1 MFTGRRTAKQI
12 LLKIKIGGIMEL
24 RPDNIMATAMK
35 TENLKEEIAL
45 SGGRTYSPLDAGFS
59 PVVGIDHV
67 GAVHQ
72 RVLET
77 DPGSARSSL
86 KAFSEQLDWLQDSL
100 GREARSFQAQEDAN
114 SRGMEIAD
122 AGGDIG
128 IESMPIMNQ
137 PEPGYSPFGF
147 SMPVVNVGTDI
158 VKLATDLMSTQI
170 WNVSEANAR
179 WSSLASEV
187 DDIVSGLQEAAG
199 SLEGENDSEATS
211 RAAAKIREVAASGS
225 HFVANAKVMGEKLTG
240 FHAKLMGM
248 QPTAM
253 AMAMEVMA
261 IPEPVEREI
270 AEKAALAALQ
280 PDLQRFAVEAMPYQH
295 ALMEQSP
302 ASGGGGVDAGL
313 AGVDGDGQRYT
324 TDAVLWPKKIAE
336 AIARG
341 DLGPGN
347 FDVVNGNVD
356 GLEAVGMSPQEINDF
371 HQQMHTSGRNALEKL
386 GLGGHVAIG
395 GNEVSTQGASMP
407 GVTAPNGAMGQVPS
421 GTAHPVAPGAT
432 AGALN
437 NSGAM
442 APGATAQSAN
452 TGMAPMMAAGRPA
465 DAGRGVL
472 GGQSPRGGIGSAA
485 GNVSGGADIAR
496 AGRGAQSGL
505 HLGRGAGAPY
515 AGVGSG
521 VRAGHSNALGGGSGV
536 RAGFGSGAGTGAGA
550 GMRPG
555 VGGGLVSGT
564 GGGEGAAAARGGNAG
579 RSTAG
584 ARAYGPMMG
593 MRGGKDS
600 EKKRVK
606 SVTTQVERDPNKR
619 DLLGEPPAVVPGV
632 IGDWVREVDPGK

>member
-1 MFTGRRTAKQI
+1 
-12 LLKIKIGGIMEL
+12 
-24 RPDNIMATAMK
+24 
-35 TENLKEEIAL
+35 
-45 SGGRTYSPLDAGFS
+45 
-59 PVVGIDHV
+59 
-67 GAVHQ
+67 
-72 RVLET
+72 
-77 DPGSARSSL
+77 
-86 KAFSEQLDWLQDSL
+86 
-100 GREARSFQAQEDAN
+100 
-114 SRGMEIAD
+114 MEIAD

-313 AGVDGDGQRYT
+313 SGVDGDGQRYT
-324 TDAVLWPKKIAE
+324 TDAVVWPKKIAE

-386 GLGGHVAIG
+386 GLGDQVAIA

-421 GTAHPVAPGAT
+421 GTVHPVAAGAT

-442 APGATAQSAN
+442 APTATAQSPN
-452 TGMAPMMAAGRPA
+452 TGMAPIMAAGRPG

-485 GNVSGGADIAR
+485 GKVSGNADIAR
-496 AGRGAQSGL
+496 AGRGAQSGQ
-505 HLGRGAGAPY
+505 HFGRGAGAPY

-521 VRAGHSNALGGGSGV
+521 VRAGHSNAIGGGSGM
-536 RAGFGSGAGTGAGA
+536 RAGLGSGAGA

-555 VGGGLVSGT
+555 VGGGLGLGT
-564 GGGEGAAAARGGNAG
+564 GGSESAAAARGGNAG
-579 RSTAG
+579 RSTGG

-632 IGDWVREVDPGK
+632 IGDWVREVDPEK

>member
-1 MFTGRRTAKQI
+1 
-12 LLKIKIGGIMEL
+12 
-24 RPDNIMATAMK
+24 MK
-35 TENLKEEIAL
+35 VNTENLSQNARGILDIVSTAQ
-45 SGGRTYSPLDAGFS
+45 SMAADTQSPLNSGFTS
-59 PVVGIDHV
+59 VSGLDHV
-67 GAVHQ
+67 GDVHE
-72 RVLET
+72 RVLTT
-77 DPGSARSSL
+77 DPGSALKSL
-86 KAFSEQLDWLQDSL
+86 ESFVKQLEWLSDSL
-100 GREARSFQAQEDAN
+100 GREARGFQSQEDAN

-261 IPEPVEREI
+261 IPEPVEREV

-302 ASGGGGVDAGL
+302 ASGGGGVEAGL
-313 AGVDGDGQRYT
+313 ARVDGDGQRYT
-324 TDAVLWPKKIAE
+324 ADAVVWPKRIAE

-347 FDVVNGNVD
+347 FDVVNGNVN
-356 GLEAVGMSPQEINDF
+356 GLEAVGMSPQEIDDF
-371 HQQMHTSGRNALEKL
+371 HQQMHTSGRNALERL
-386 GLGGHVAIG
+386 GLGDQVAIG
-395 GNEVSTQGASMP
+395 GNEVSTQGASVP
-407 GVTAPNGAMGQVPS
+407 SVASPNGAMGQVPS
-421 GTAHPVAPGAT
+421 GTAHPVAAGT
-432 AGALN
+432 NSGALN
-437 NSGAM
+437 GGGAM
-442 APGATAQSAN
+442 APVATAQSAN
-452 TGMAPMMAAGRPA
+452 SGMAPMMAAGRPA

-472 GGQSPRGGIGSAA
+472 GGQSLRGGIGSPA
-485 GNVSGGADIAR
+485 GSVSDGADVAR
-496 AGRGAQSGL
+496 TGRGSRPGL

-521 VRAGHSNALGGGSGV
+521 VRAGHSNALGGGSSM
-536 RAGFGSGAGTGAGA
+536 RAGLGSGAGNGAGA

-555 VGGGLVSGT
+555 LGGSLGLGT
-564 GGGEGAAAARGGNAG
+564 GGSESAAAARGGNAG
-579 RSTAG
+579 RSTGG

-593 MRGGKDS
+593 LRGGKDS

-632 IGDWVREVDPGK
+632 IGEWVREVDPEK

>member
-1 MFTGRRTAKQI
+1 
-12 LLKIKIGGIMEL
+12 
-24 RPDNIMATAMK
+24 MK
-35 TENLKEEIAL
+35 VNTENLSQNARGILDIISTAQ
-45 SGGRTYSPLDAGFS
+45 SMAADTQSPLNRGFTS
-59 PVVGIDHV
+59 VSGLDHV
-67 GAVHQ
+67 GDVHE
-72 RVLET
+72 RVLTT
-77 DPGSARSSL
+77 DPGSAL
-86 KAFSEQLDWLQDSL
+86 KSMESFVKQLEWLSDSL
-100 GREARSFQAQEDAN
+100 GREARGFEAQEDAN

-187 DDIVSGLQEAAG
+187 DDIVSGLQEAAA

-253 AMAMEVMA
+253 AIAMEVMA

-324 TDAVLWPKKIAE
+324 TDVVVWPKKIAE

-386 GLGGHVAIG
+386 GLGDHVAID
-395 GNEVSTQGASMP
+395 GNELSTQGASTP
-407 GVTAPNGAMGQVPS
+407 GLTAPNGAMGQVPG
-421 GTAHPVAPGAT
+421 GTAHPVAAGAH
-432 AGALN
+432 AGALHGG
-437 NSGAM
+437 GAM
-442 APGATAQSAN
+442 APTATGQSA
-452 TGMAPMMAAGRPA
+452 TSGMAPMMAPGRSA

-472 GGQSPRGGIGSAA
+472 GGQSLRGGIGSAA
-485 GNVSGGADIAR
+485 GNVSGGADIPR

-521 VRAGHSNALGGGSGV
+521 VRAGL
-536 RAGFGSGAGTGAGA
+536 GSGAGNGAGA
-550 GMRPG
+550 GMRPS
-555 VGGGLVSGT
+555 VGGSLGLGT
-564 GGGEGAAAARGGNAG
+564 GSSARAAAARGGTAG
-579 RSTAG
+579 RSTGG
-584 ARAYGPMMG
+584 ARA
-593 MRGGKDS
+593 
-600 EKKRVK
+600 
-606 SVTTQVERDPNKR
+606 
-619 DLLGEPPAVVPGV
+619 
-632 IGDWVREVDPGK
+632 

>member
-1 MFTGRRTAKQI
+1 
-12 LLKIKIGGIMEL
+12 
-24 RPDNIMATAMK
+24 MK
-35 TENLKEEIAL
+35 VNTENLSQNARGILDIISTAQ
-45 SGGRTYSPLDAGFS
+45 SMAADTQSPLNRGFTS
-59 PVVGIDHV
+59 VSGLDDVGD
-67 GAVHQ
+67 VHE
-72 RVLET
+72 RVLTT
-77 DPGSARSSL
+77 DPGSALKSL
-86 KAFSEQLDWLQDSL
+86 ESFVKQLEWLSDSL
-100 GREARSFQAQEDAN
+100 GREARGFQAQEDAN

-313 AGVDGDGQRYT
+313 SGVDGDGQRYT
-324 TDAVLWPKKIAE
+324 TDAVVWPKKITE

-347 FDVVNGNVD
+347 FDVVNRNVD

-386 GLGGHVAIG
+386 GLGDQVAIG

-407 GVTAPNGAMGQVPS
+407 GVTASNGAMGQVPG
-421 GTAHPVAPGAT
+421 GTAHPVATGAHS
-432 AGALN
+432 GALN

-442 APGATAQSAN
+442 APTATVQSPN
-452 TGMAPMMAAGRPA
+452 TGMAPMMAAGRPG

-472 GGQSPRGGIGSAA
+472 GGQSLRGGIGSAA
-485 GNVSGGADIAR
+485 GNVSGNADIAR
-496 AGRGAQSGL
+496 AGRGAQSGQNF
-505 HLGRGAGAPY
+505 GRGAGAPY

-521 VRAGHSNALGGGSGV
+521 VRAGHSNAIGGGSGM
-536 RAGFGSGAGTGAGA
+536 RAGLGSGAGA

-555 VGGGLVSGT
+555 VGGGLGLGT
-564 GGGEGAAAARGGNAG
+564 GGSESAVAARGGNTG
-579 RSTAG
+579 RSTGG

-632 IGDWVREVDPGK
+632 IGDWVREVDPEK

>member
-1 MFTGRRTAKQI
+1 MHVNVSSVRRTTSS
-12 LLKIKIGGIMEL
+12 IGDLFRRVQEL
-24 RPDNIMATAMK
+24 RSKAD
-35 TENLKEEIAL
+35 
-45 SGGRTYSPLDAGFS
+45 SPLNSSFS
-59 PVVGIDHV
+59 SVSGIDHV
-67 GAVHQ
+67 GGIHQ
-72 RVLET
+72 RVLDS
-77 DPGSARSSL
+77 DPGSARQSL
-86 KAFSEQLDWLQDSL
+86 LNYAEQVEWLFDSL
-100 GREARSFQAQEDAN
+100 GREARGFQAQEDAN

-187 DDIVSGLQEAAG
+187 DDIVSGLEEAAG
-199 SLEGENDSEATS
+199 SLESENDSEATS

-248 QPTAM
+248 QPAAM

-261 IPEPVEREI
+261 IPEPVEREV
-270 AEKAALAALQ
+270 AEKAALAMLQ
-280 PDLQRFAVEAMPYQH
+280 PDLQRFAIEAMPYQH

-313 AGVDGDGQRYT
+313 AGVEGDGQRYT
-324 TDAVLWPKKIAE
+324 TEAVVWPKKIAE

-347 FDVVNGNVD
+347 FDVVNGNVN
-356 GLEAVGMSPQEINDF
+356 GLDAVGMSPQEISDF
-371 HQQMHTSGRNALEKL
+371 HQQMHTSGRNALEGL
-386 GLGGHVAIG
+386 GLGEQVTIG

-407 GVTAPNGAMGQVPS
+407 GAVAANGVMGQVPS
-421 GTAHPVAPGAT
+421 GTAHPVGAGVSTGTLNGSGPVAPPAN
-432 AGALN
+432 AHSA
-437 NSGAM
+437 SG
-442 APGATAQSAN
+442 S
-452 TGMAPMMAAGRPA
+452 MAPMMASGRTA
-465 DAGRGVL
+465 DAGRGAL
-472 GGQSPRGGIGSAA
+472 GKQQPLRGGFGANPGIFS
-485 GNVSGGADIAR
+485 SSADIR
-496 AGRGAQSGL
+496 HAGRGAQLGQS
-505 HLGRGAGAPY
+505 HGRGTGAAIPY
-515 AGVGSG
+515 AGVGS
-521 VRAGHSNALGGGSGV
+521 RAGL
-536 RAGFGSGAGTGAGA
+536 GAGTGTVGGSGMRAGA
-550 GMRPG
+550 GG
-555 VGGGLVSGT
+555 SLGLGT
-564 GGGEGAAAARGGNAG
+564 GSGESSPATRGGNAG
-579 RSTAG
+579 RSTGG

-593 MRGGKDS
+593 MRGKDS

-632 IGDWVREVDPGK
+632 IGDWVREVNVEK

>member
-1 MFTGRRTAKQI
+1 
-12 LLKIKIGGIMEL
+12 
-24 RPDNIMATAMK
+24 MK
-35 TENLKEEIAL
+35 VNTENLSQNARGILDIVSTAQ
-45 SGGRTYSPLDAGFS
+45 SMAADTQSPLNRGFTS
-59 PVVGIDHV
+59 VSGLDHV
-67 GAVHQ
+67 GDVHE
-72 RVLET
+72 RVLTT
-77 DPGSARSSL
+77 DPGSALKSL
-86 KAFSEQLDWLQDSL
+86 ESFVKQLEWLSDSL
-100 GREARSFQAQEDAN
+100 GREARGFQAQEDAN

-122 AGGDIG
+122 AGGGIG
-128 IESMPIMNQ
+128 IEAMPIMNQ

-324 TDAVLWPKKIAE
+324 TDAVVWPKKIAE

-341 DLGPGN
+341 ELGLGN

-371 HQQMHTSGRNALEKL
+371 HQQMHTSGRNALERL
-386 GLGGHVAIG
+386 GLGDQVAIG
-395 GNEVSTQGASMP
+395 GNEVSTQGASVP
-407 GVTAPNGAMGQVPS
+407 SVASPNGAMGQVPS
-421 GTAHPVAPGAT
+421 GTAHPVAAGANL
-432 AGALN
+432 GALN

-442 APGATAQSAN
+442 APVATAQSAN
-452 TGMAPMMAAGRPA
+452 SGMAPMMAAGRPG
-465 DAGRGVL
+465 DAGRGVRI
-472 GGQSPRGGIGSAA
+472 GQSLRGGIGSAT
-485 GNVSGGADIAR
+485 GNVSGSADVAR

-505 HLGRGAGAPY
+505 HPGRGAGAPY

-521 VRAGHSNALGGGSGV
+521 VRAGL
-536 RAGFGSGAGTGAGA
+536 GSGAGNGAGA

-555 VGGGLVSGT
+555 VGGS
-564 GGGEGAAAARGGNAG
+564 ESAAAARGGNAG
-579 RSTAG
+579 RSTGG

-632 IGDWVREVDPGK
+632 IGDWVREVNPEK

>member
-1 MFTGRRTAKQI
+1 MKVRTESILSAALKTSTMRREMDSLAGQTG
-12 LLKIKIGGIMEL
+12 
-24 RPDNIMATAMK
+24 
-35 TENLKEEIAL
+35 
-45 SGGRTYSPLDAGFS
+45 SPLNAGFS
-59 PVVGIDHV
+59 SVVGIDHV
-67 GAVHQ
+67 GSVHQ

-77 DPGSARSSL
+77 DPGSASNSI
-86 KAFSEQLDWLQDSL
+86 KAFTDQLEWLDDSL
-100 GREARSFQAQEDAN
+100 GREARGFQAQEDAN

-122 AGGDIG
+122 AGGEIG

-324 TDAVLWPKKIAE
+324 TDAVVWPKKIAE

-371 HQQMHTSGRNALEKL
+371 HQQMHASGRNALEKL
-386 GLGGHVAIG
+386 GLGDHVAIG

-421 GTAHPVAPGAT
+421 GTAHPVAAGAN
-432 AGALN
+432 AGALHGG
-437 NSGAM
+437 GAM

-496 AGRGAQSGL
+496 SGRGTQSGL

-521 VRAGHSNALGGGSGV
+521 VRAGHGNALGGGSGV
-536 RAGFGSGAGTGAGA
+536 RAGLGSGAGNGAGA

-555 VGGGLVSGT
+555 VGSS
-564 GGGEGAAAARGGNAG
+564 ESAAAARGGNAG
-579 RSTAG
+579 RSTGG

-600 EKKRVK
+600 ERKRVK

-632 IGDWVREVDPGK
+632 IGDWVREVDPEK

>member
-1 MFTGRRTAKQI
+1 MKINVANVGRNINQI
-12 LLKIKIGGIMEL
+12 ERMNQ
-24 RPDNIMATAMK
+24 NIAGNNMAAV
-35 TENLKEEIAL
+35 
-45 SGGRTYSPLDAGFS
+45 SPLTGSFS
-59 PVVGIDHV
+59 PVTGIDHV
-67 GAVHQ
+67 GAIHE
-72 RVLET
+72 RVLSS
-77 DPGSARSSL
+77 DPGSARNSISSFV
-86 KAFSEQLDWLQDSL
+86 KQLEWLSDSL
-100 GREARSFQAQEDAN
+100 GREARGFQAQEDAN

-324 TDAVLWPKKIAE
+324 TDAVVWPKKIAE

-371 HQQMHTSGRNALEKL
+371 HQQMHASGRNALEKL
-386 GLGGHVAIG
+386 GLGDHVAIG

-421 GTAHPVAPGAT
+421 GTAHPVAAGAN
-432 AGALN
+432 AGALHGG
-437 NSGAM
+437 GAM

-496 AGRGAQSGL
+496 SGRGTQSGL

-521 VRAGHSNALGGGSGV
+521 VRAGHGNALGGGSGV
-536 RAGFGSGAGTGAGA
+536 RAGLGSGAGNGAGA

-579 RSTAG
+579 RSTGG

-600 EKKRVK
+600 ERKRVK

-632 IGDWVREVDPGK
+632 IGDWVREVDPEK

>member
-1 MFTGRRTAKQI
+1 MKLNSQNLELNSMAINDFQSRISEVGA
-12 LLKIKIGGIMEL
+12 GI
-24 RPDNIMATAMK
+24 N
-35 TENLKEEIAL
+35 
-45 SGGRTYSPLDAGFS
+45 SPLNAEFS
-59 PVVGIDHV
+59 SVSGIDHV

-77 DPGSARSSL
+77 DPGSACESI
-86 KAFSEQLDWLQDSL
+86 KNFSGQLEWLYDSL
-100 GREARSFQAQEDAN
+100 GREARGFQAQEDAN

-179 WSSLASEV
+179 WTSLASEV

-324 TDAVLWPKKIAE
+324 TDAVVWPKKIAE

-386 GLGGHVAIG
+386 GLGDHVATG

-472 GGQSPRGGIGSAA
+472 GGQPLRGGFGSAA
-485 GNVSGGADIAR
+485 GNVSGSADMAR

-515 AGVGSG
+515 AGVGSSM
-521 VRAGHSNALGGGSGV
+521 RAGHSNAIGGGSGM
-536 RAGFGSGAGTGAGA
+536 RAGLGSGAGTGAGA

-555 VGGGLVSGT
+555 VGGGLVPGT
-564 GGGEGAAAARGGNAG
+564 GGSESAAAARGGNAG

>member
-1 MFTGRRTAKQI
+1 MKVRTESILSAALKTSTMRREMDSLAGQT
-12 LLKIKIGGIMEL
+12 
-24 RPDNIMATAMK
+24 R
-35 TENLKEEIAL
+35 
-45 SGGRTYSPLDAGFS
+45 SPLNAGFS
-59 PVVGIDHV
+59 SVVGIDHV
-67 GAVHQ
+67 GSVHQ

-77 DPGSARSSL
+77 DPGSASNSI
-86 KAFSEQLDWLQDSL
+86 KAFTDQLEWLDDSL
-100 GREARSFQAQEDAN
+100 GREARGFQAQEDAN

-179 WSSLASEV
+179 WTSLASEV

-324 TDAVLWPKKIAE
+324 TDAVVWPKKIAE

-386 GLGGHVAIG
+386 GLGDHVATG

-421 GTAHPVAPGAT
+421 GTAHPVATGAN
-432 AGALN
+432 AGALHGG
-437 NSGAM
+437 GAM
-442 APGATAQSAN
+442 APTATAQSAN

-485 GNVSGGADIAR
+485 GNVSGSADIAR

-515 AGVGSG
+515 TGVGSSM
-521 VRAGHSNALGGGSGV
+521 RAGHSNALGGGSGM
-536 RAGFGSGAGTGAGA
+536 RAGLGSGAGA

-555 VGGGLVSGT
+555 VGGGLVPGT
-564 GGGEGAAAARGGNAG
+564 GGSESAAAARGGNAG
-579 RSTAG
+579 RSTGG

>member
-1 MFTGRRTAKQI
+1 MRVSISSIRRTTSS
-12 LLKIKIGGIMEL
+12 IGDLFRRSQEL
-24 RPDNIMATAMK
+24 RNNA
-35 TENLKEEIAL
+35 N
-45 SGGRTYSPLDAGFS
+45 SPLNASFS
-59 PVVGIDHV
+59 SVSGIDHV
-67 GAVHQ
+67 GDVHE
-72 RVLET
+72 RVLDS
-77 DPGSARSSL
+77 DPGSAKQSL
-86 KAFSEQLDWLQDSL
+86 LNFAAQVEWLSDSL
-100 GREARSFQAQEDAN
+100 GREARGFQAQEDAN

-302 ASGGGGVDAGL
+302 ASGGGGVEAGL

-324 TDAVLWPKKIAE
+324 TDAVVWPKKIAE

-356 GLEAVGMSPQEINDF
+356 GLEAVGMSPQEITDF

-386 GLGGHVAIG
+386 GLGDHVAIG
-395 GNEVSTQGASMP
+395 GNDVSTQGASMP

-421 GTAHPVAPGAT
+421 GTAHPVAAGAN

-442 APGATAQSAN
+442 APTATAQSA
-452 TGMAPMMAAGRPA
+452 TSGMAPMMAAGRPA

-472 GGQSPRGGIGSAA
+472 GGQSLRGGIGSAA
-485 GNVSGGADIAR
+485 GSVSGGADIAR
-496 AGRGAQSGL
+496 AGKGAQSGL

-521 VRAGHSNALGGGSGV
+521 VRAGHGNALGGGSGV
-536 RAGFGSGAGTGAGA
+536 RAGLGNALGGGSGVRAGLGSGAGNGAGA

-564 GGGEGAAAARGGNAG
+564 GGSESAAAARGGNAG
-579 RSTAG
+579 RSTGG

-632 IGDWVREVDPGK
+632 IGDWVREVDPEK

>member
-1 MFTGRRTAKQI
+1 MRVSISSIRRTTSSIRDLFRRSQ
-12 LLKIKIGGIMEL
+12 EL
-24 RPDNIMATAMK
+24 RNNA
-35 TENLKEEIAL
+35 N
-45 SGGRTYSPLDAGFS
+45 SPLNASFS
-59 PVVGIDHV
+59 SVSGIDHV
-67 GAVHQ
+67 GDVHE
-72 RVLET
+72 RVLDS
-77 DPGSARSSL
+77 DPGSAKQSL
-86 KAFSEQLDWLQDSL
+86 LNFAAQVEWLSDSL
-100 GREARSFQAQEDAN
+100 GREARGFQAQEEAN

-128 IESMPIMNQ
+128 TESMPIMNQ

-324 TDAVLWPKKIAE
+324 TDAVVWPKKIAE

-371 HQQMHTSGRNALEKL
+371 HQQMHTSGRNALERL
-386 GLGGHVAIG
+386 GLGDQVAIG
-395 GNEVSTQGASMP
+395 GNEMSTHGASVP
-407 GVTAPNGAMGQVPS
+407 SVASPNGAMGQVPS
-421 GTAHPVAPGAT
+421 GTAHPVAAGANL
-432 AGALN
+432 GALN

-442 APGATAQSAN
+442 APVATAQSAN
-452 TGMAPMMAAGRPA
+452 SGMAPMMAAGRPG
-465 DAGRGVL
+465 DAGRGVRI
-472 GGQSPRGGIGSAA
+472 GQSLRGGIGSAA
-485 GNVSGGADIAR
+485 GNVSGGADVAR

-521 VRAGHSNALGGGSGV
+521 VRAGHSNALGGGSSM
-536 RAGFGSGAGTGAGA
+536 RAGLGSGAGA

-555 VGGGLVSGT
+555 VGAS
-564 GGGEGAAAARGGNAG
+564 ESAAAARGGNAG
-579 RSTAG
+579 RSTGG

-632 IGDWVREVDPGK
+632 IGDWVREVNPEK

>member
-1 MFTGRRTAKQI
+1 
-12 LLKIKIGGIMEL
+12 
-24 RPDNIMATAMK
+24 MATAMK
-35 TENLKEEIAL
+35 TENLKEEIAQ
-45 SGGRTYSPLDAGFS
+45 SGGHTYSPLDAGFS

-67 GAVHQ
+67 GSVHQ

-100 GREARSFQAQEDAN
+100 GREARGFQAQEDAN

-122 AGGDIG
+122 AGGDVG

-147 SMPVVNVGTDI
+147 SMPVVNVGTNI

-187 DDIVSGLQEAAG
+187 DDIVSGLQSAAG
-199 SLEGENDSEATS
+199 SLESENDSEATS

-225 HFVANAKVMGEKLTG
+225 HFVANAKVMGQKLTG

-261 IPEPVEREI
+261 ISEPVEREI

-280 PDLQRFAVEAMPYQH
+280 PDLQRFAVEAMPYQY

-324 TDAVLWPKKIAE
+324 TDAVVWPKKIAE

-347 FDVVNGNVD
+347 FDVVKGNVD

-386 GLGGHVAIG
+386 GVGDHVAID
-395 GNEVSTQGASMP
+395 GNEVFTQGASTP

-421 GTAHPVAPGAT
+421 GTAHPVAAGAN
-432 AGALN
+432 AGALHGG
-437 NSGAM
+437 GAM
-442 APGATAQSAN
+442 APTATGQSV
-452 TGMAPMMAAGRPA
+452 TSGMVPMMAAGRPA

-472 GGQSPRGGIGSAA
+472 GGQSLRGGIGSAA

-496 AGRGAQSGL
+496 AGRGTQSGL
-505 HLGRGAGAPY
+505 HLGRGAGAPN

-521 VRAGHSNALGGGSGV
+521 VRAGL
-536 RAGFGSGAGTGAGA
+536 GSGAGNGAGA

-555 VGGGLVSGT
+555 VGGSFGLGT
-564 GGGEGAAAARGGNAG
+564 GGSESAAAARGGNAG
-579 RSTAG
+579 RSTGG

-632 IGDWVREVDPGK
+632 IGDWVREMDPEK

>member
-1 MFTGRRTAKQI
+1 MKINVANVGRNINQI
-12 LLKIKIGGIMEL
+12 ERMNQ
-24 RPDNIMATAMK
+24 NIAGNNMAAV
-35 TENLKEEIAL
+35 
-45 SGGRTYSPLDAGFS
+45 SPLTGSFS
-59 PVVGIDHV
+59 PVTGIDHV
-67 GAVHQ
+67 GAIHE
-72 RVLET
+72 RVLSS
-77 DPGSARSSL
+77 DPGSARNSISSFV
-86 KAFSEQLDWLQDSL
+86 KQLEWLSDSL
-100 GREARSFQAQEDAN
+100 GREARGFQAQEDAN

-122 AGGDIG
+122 AGGEIG

-324 TDAVLWPKKIAE
+324 TDAVVWPKKIAE

-356 GLEAVGMSPQEINDF
+356 GLEAVGMSPQEINEF

-386 GLGGHVAIG
+386 GLGDHVAIG

-407 GVTAPNGAMGQVPS
+407 GVTAPNGAMGQVSS
-421 GTAHPVAPGAT
+421 GTAHPVAAGAN
-432 AGALN
+432 AGALHGG
-437 NSGAM
+437 GAM

-496 AGRGAQSGL
+496 SGRGAQSGL

-521 VRAGHSNALGGGSGV
+521 VRAGHGNALGGGSGV
-536 RAGFGSGAGTGAGA
+536 RAGLGSGAGNGAGA

-579 RSTAG
+579 RSTGG

-632 IGDWVREVDPGK
+632 IGDWVREVDPEK

>member
-1 MFTGRRTAKQI
+1 MKVRTESILSAALKTSTMRREMDSLAGQT
-12 LLKIKIGGIMEL
+12 
-24 RPDNIMATAMK
+24 R
-35 TENLKEEIAL
+35 
-45 SGGRTYSPLDAGFS
+45 SPLNAGFS
-59 PVVGIDHV
+59 SVVGIDHV
-67 GAVHQ
+67 GSVHQ

-77 DPGSARSSL
+77 DPGSASNSI
-86 KAFSEQLDWLQDSL
+86 KAFTDQLEWLDDSL
-100 GREARSFQAQEDAN
+100 GREARGFQAQEDAN

-122 AGGDIG
+122 AGGEIG

-324 TDAVLWPKKIAE
+324 TDAVVWPKKIAE

-371 HQQMHTSGRNALEKL
+371 HQQMHASGRNALEKL
-386 GLGGHVAIG
+386 GLGDHVAIG

-421 GTAHPVAPGAT
+421 GTAHPVAAGAN
-432 AGALN
+432 AGALHGG
-437 NSGAM
+437 GAM

-496 AGRGAQSGL
+496 SGRGTQSGL

-521 VRAGHSNALGGGSGV
+521 VRAGHGNALGGGSGV
-536 RAGFGSGAGTGAGA
+536 RAGLGSGAGNGAGA

-579 RSTAG
+579 RSTGG

-600 EKKRVK
+600 ERKRVK

-632 IGDWVREVDPGK
+632 IGDWVREVDPEK

>member
-1 MFTGRRTAKQI
+1 MKLSSQNLELNSMAINEFQSRISEVGA
-12 LLKIKIGGIMEL
+12 GI
-24 RPDNIMATAMK
+24 N
-35 TENLKEEIAL
+35 
-45 SGGRTYSPLDAGFS
+45 SPLNAGFS
-59 PVVGIDHV
+59 SVNGIDHV

-77 DPGSARSSL
+77 DPGSACESI
-86 KAFSEQLDWLQDSL
+86 KNFSEQLEWLYDSL
-100 GREARSFQAQEDAN
+100 GREARGFQSQEDAN

-122 AGGDIG
+122 AGGGIG
-128 IESMPIMNQ
+128 IEAMPIMNQ

-313 AGVDGDGQRYT
+313 SGVDGDGQRYT
-324 TDAVLWPKKIAE
+324 TDAVVWPKKIAE

-386 GLGGHVAIG
+386 GLGDQVAIA

-421 GTAHPVAPGAT
+421 GTVHPVAAGAT

-442 APGATAQSAN
+442 APTATAQSPN
-452 TGMAPMMAAGRPA
+452 TGMAPIMAAGRPG

-485 GNVSGGADIAR
+485 GKVSGNADIAR
-496 AGRGAQSGL
+496 AGRGAQSGQ
-505 HLGRGAGAPY
+505 HFGRGAGAPY

-521 VRAGHSNALGGGSGV
+521 VRAGHSNAIGGGSGM
-536 RAGFGSGAGTGAGA
+536 RAGLGSGAGA

-555 VGGGLVSGT
+555 VGGGLGLGT
-564 GGGEGAAAARGGNAG
+564 GGSESAAAARGGNAG
-579 RSTAG
+579 RSTGG

-632 IGDWVREVDPGK
+632 IGDWVREVDPEK

>member
-1 MFTGRRTAKQI
+1 MRVSISSIRRTTSS
-12 LLKIKIGGIMEL
+12 IGDLFRRSQEL
-24 RPDNIMATAMK
+24 RNNA
-35 TENLKEEIAL
+35 N
-45 SGGRTYSPLDAGFS
+45 SPLNASFS
-59 PVVGIDHV
+59 SVSGIDHV
-67 GAVHQ
+67 GDVHE
-72 RVLET
+72 RVLDS
-77 DPGSARSSL
+77 DPGSAKQSL
-86 KAFSEQLDWLQDSL
+86 LNFAAQVEWLSDSL
-100 GREARSFQAQEDAN
+100 GREARGFQAQEDAN

-179 WSSLASEV
+179 WTSLASEV

-253 AMAMEVMA
+253 AIAMEVMA

-324 TDAVLWPKKIAE
+324 TDAVVWPKKIAE
-336 AIARG
+336 AIAHG

-371 HQQMHTSGRNALEKL
+371 HQQMHTSGRNALERL
-386 GLGGHVAIG
+386 GLGDRVAIG

-421 GTAHPVAPGAT
+421 GTAHPVATGAT

-472 GGQSPRGGIGSAA
+472 GSQSLRGGIGSAA

-505 HLGRGAGAPY
+505 HLGRGAGVPY

-536 RAGFGSGAGTGAGA
+536 RAGLGSGAGNGAGA

-579 RSTAG
+579 RSTGG

-632 IGDWVREVDPGK
+632 IGDWVREVDPEK

>member
-1 MFTGRRTAKQI
+1 MRVSISNIRRTTSS
-12 LLKIKIGGIMEL
+12 IGDLFRRSQEL
-24 RPDNIMATAMK
+24 RSNA
-35 TENLKEEIAL
+35 N
-45 SGGRTYSPLDAGFS
+45 SPLDASFS
-59 PVVGIDHV
+59 SVSGIDHV
-67 GAVHQ
+67 GDVHE
-72 RVLET
+72 RVLDS
-77 DPGSARSSL
+77 DPGSAKQSL
-86 KAFSEQLDWLQDSL
+86 LNFAAQVEWLSDSL
-100 GREARSFQAQEDAN
+100 GREARGFQAQEDAN

-225 HFVANAKVMGEKLTG
+225 HFVANAKIMGEKLTG

-324 TDAVLWPKKIAE
+324 TDAVVWPKKIAE

-347 FDVVNGNVD
+347 FDVVNGNVN

-371 HQQMHTSGRNALEKL
+371 HQQMHTSGRNALERL
-386 GLGGHVAIG
+386 GLGDQVAIG
-395 GNEVSTQGASMP
+395 GNEVSTQGASVP
-407 GVTAPNGAMGQVPS
+407 SVASPNGAMGQVPS
-421 GTAHPVAPGAT
+421 GTAHPVAAGT
-432 AGALN
+432 NAGALN
-437 NSGAM
+437 GGGAM
-442 APGATAQSAN
+442 APVATAQSAN
-452 TGMAPMMAAGRPA
+452 SGMAPMMAAGRPA

-472 GGQSPRGGIGSAA
+472 GGQSLRGGIGSAA
-485 GNVSGGADIAR
+485 GNLSGSADVAR

-521 VRAGHSNALGGGSGV
+521 VRAGHSNALGGGSSM
-536 RAGFGSGAGTGAGA
+536 RAGLGSGAGNGAGA
-550 GMRPG
+550 GLRPG
-555 VGGGLVSGT
+555 VGGGLGHGT
-564 GGGEGAAAARGGNAG
+564 GGGENAAAARGGNAG
-579 RSTAG
+579 RSTGG

-593 MRGGKDS
+593 MRGGKGS

-632 IGDWVREVDPGK
+632 IGDWVREVDPEK

>member
-1 MFTGRRTAKQI
+1 MKLNSQNLELNSMAINDFQSRISEVGA
-12 LLKIKIGGIMEL
+12 GI
-24 RPDNIMATAMK
+24 N
-35 TENLKEEIAL
+35 
-45 SGGRTYSPLDAGFS
+45 SPLNAEFS
-59 PVVGIDHV
+59 SVSGIDHV

-77 DPGSARSSL
+77 DPGSACESI
-86 KAFSEQLDWLQDSL
+86 KNFSGQLEWLYDSL
-100 GREARSFQAQEDAN
+100 GREARGFQAQEDAN

-324 TDAVLWPKKIAE
+324 TDAVVWPKKIAE

-341 DLGPGN
+341 ELGPGN

-386 GLGGHVAIG
+386 GLGDHVATG

-421 GTAHPVAPGAT
+421 GTAHPVAAGAT

-437 NSGAM
+437 NNGAM
-442 APGATAQSAN
+442 APTATGQSA
-452 TGMAPMMAAGRPA
+452 TSGMAPMMAAGRPA
-465 DAGRGVL
+465 DTGRGVL

-485 GNVSGGADIAR
+485 GNVSGSADIAR
-496 AGRGAQSGL
+496 TGRGAQLGQ

-515 AGVGSG
+515 TGVGSSM
-521 VRAGHSNALGGGSGV
+521 RAGHSNALGGGSGM
-536 RAGFGSGAGTGAGA
+536 RAGLGSGAGA

-555 VGGGLVSGT
+555 VGGGLVPGT
-564 GGGEGAAAARGGNAG
+564 GGSESTAAARGGNAG
-579 RSTAG
+579 RSTGG

>member
-1 MFTGRRTAKQI
+1 MKINVANVGRNINQI
-12 LLKIKIGGIMEL
+12 ERMNQ
-24 RPDNIMATAMK
+24 NIAGNNMAAV
-35 TENLKEEIAL
+35 
-45 SGGRTYSPLDAGFS
+45 SPLTGSFS
-59 PVVGIDHV
+59 AVTGIDHV
-67 GAVHQ
+67 GAIHE
-72 RVLET
+72 RVLSS
-77 DPGSARSSL
+77 DPGSARNSISSFV
-86 KAFSEQLDWLQDSL
+86 KQLEWLSDSL
-100 GREARSFQAQEDAN
+100 GREARGFQTQEDAN
-114 SRGMEIAD
+114 SRAMEIAD

-324 TDAVLWPKKIAE
+324 TDAVVWPKKIAE

-356 GLEAVGMSPQEINDF
+356 GLEAVGMSPQEINEF

-386 GLGGHVAIG
+386 GLGDHVAIG

-407 GVTAPNGAMGQVPS
+407 GVTAPNGAMGQVSS
-421 GTAHPVAPGAT
+421 GTAHPVAAGAN
-432 AGALN
+432 AGALHGG
-437 NSGAM
+437 GAM

-496 AGRGAQSGL
+496 SGRGAQSGL

-521 VRAGHSNALGGGSGV
+521 VRAGHGNALGGGSGV
-536 RAGFGSGAGTGAGA
+536 RAGLGSGAGNGAGA

-579 RSTAG
+579 RSTGG

-632 IGDWVREVDPGK
+632 IGDWVREVNPEK

>member
-1 MFTGRRTAKQI
+1 
-12 LLKIKIGGIMEL
+12 
-24 RPDNIMATAMK
+24 MK
-35 TENLKEEIAL
+35 VNTENLSQNARGILDIISTAQ
-45 SGGRTYSPLDAGFS
+45 SMAADTQSPLNRGFTS
-59 PVVGIDHV
+59 VSGLDDVGD
-67 GAVHQ
+67 VHE
-72 RVLET
+72 RVLTT
-77 DPGSARSSL
+77 DPGSALKSL
-86 KAFSEQLDWLQDSL
+86 ESFVKQLEWLSDSL
-100 GREARSFQAQEDAN
+100 GREARGFQAQEDAN

-313 AGVDGDGQRYT
+313 SGVDGDGQRYT
-324 TDAVLWPKKIAE
+324 TDAVVWPKKIAE

-386 GLGGHVAIG
+386 GLGDQVAIA

-421 GTAHPVAPGAT
+421 GTVHPVAAGAT

-442 APGATAQSAN
+442 APTATAQSPN
-452 TGMAPMMAAGRPA
+452 TGMAPIMAAGRPG

-485 GNVSGGADIAR
+485 GKVSGNADIAR
-496 AGRGAQSGL
+496 AGRGAQSGQ
-505 HLGRGAGAPY
+505 HFGRGAGAPY

-521 VRAGHSNALGGGSGV
+521 VRAGLGS
-536 RAGFGSGAGTGAGA
+536 GAGA

-555 VGGGLVSGT
+555 VGGGLGLGT
-564 GGGEGAAAARGGNAG
+564 GGSESAAAARGGNAG
-579 RSTAG
+579 RSTGG

-632 IGDWVREVDPGK
+632 IGDWVREVDPEK

>member
-1 MFTGRRTAKQI
+1 MKLSSQNLELNSMAINEFQSRISEVGA
-12 LLKIKIGGIMEL
+12 GI
-24 RPDNIMATAMK
+24 N
-35 TENLKEEIAL
+35 
-45 SGGRTYSPLDAGFS
+45 SPLNAGFS
-59 PVVGIDHV
+59 SVNGIDHV

-77 DPGSARSSL
+77 DPGSACESI
-86 KAFSEQLDWLQDSL
+86 KNFSEQLEWLYDSL
-100 GREARSFQAQEDAN
+100 GREARGFQAQEEAN

-128 IESMPIMNQ
+128 IEAMPIMNQ

-211 RAAAKIREVAASGS
+211 KAAAKIREVAASGS

-324 TDAVLWPKKIAE
+324 TDAVVWPKKIAE

-371 HQQMHTSGRNALEKL
+371 HQQMHTSGRNALERL
-386 GLGGHVAIG
+386 GLGDQVAIG
-395 GNEVSTQGASMP
+395 GNEMSTHGASVP
-407 GVTAPNGAMGQVPS
+407 SVASPNGAMGQVPS
-421 GTAHPVAPGAT
+421 GTAHPVAAGANL
-432 AGALN
+432 GALN

-442 APGATAQSAN
+442 APVATAQSAN
-452 TGMAPMMAAGRPA
+452 SGMAPMMAAGRPG
-465 DAGRGVL
+465 DAGRGVRI
-472 GGQSPRGGIGSAA
+472 GQSLRGGIGSAA
-485 GNVSGGADIAR
+485 GNVSGGADVAR

-521 VRAGHSNALGGGSGV
+521 VRAGHSNALGGGSSM
-536 RAGFGSGAGTGAGA
+536 RAGLGSGAGA

-555 VGGGLVSGT
+555 VGAS
-564 GGGEGAAAARGGNAG
+564 ESAAAARGGNAG
-579 RSTAG
+579 RSTGG

-632 IGDWVREVDPGK
+632 IGDWVREVNPEK

>member
-1 MFTGRRTAKQI
+1 MKINVANVGRNINQI
-12 LLKIKIGGIMEL
+12 ERMNQ
-24 RPDNIMATAMK
+24 NIARNNMAAV
-35 TENLKEEIAL
+35 
-45 SGGRTYSPLDAGFS
+45 SPLTGSFS
-59 PVVGIDHV
+59 RVTGIDHV
-67 GAVHQ
+67 GAVHE
-72 RVLET
+72 RVLSS
-77 DPGSARSSL
+77 DPGSARNSISSFV
-86 KAFSEQLDWLQDSL
+86 KQLEWLSDSL
-100 GREARSFQAQEDAN
+100 GREARGFQAQEDAN

-122 AGGDIG
+122 AGGGIG
-128 IESMPIMNQ
+128 IEAMPIMNQ

-324 TDAVLWPKKIAE
+324 TDAVVWPKKIAE

-347 FDVVNGNVD
+347 FDVVNGNVN

-371 HQQMHTSGRNALEKL
+371 HQQMHTSGRNALERL
-386 GLGGHVAIG
+386 GLGDQVAIG
-395 GNEVSTQGASMP
+395 GNEVSTQGASVP
-407 GVTAPNGAMGQVPS
+407 SVASPNGAMGQVPS
-421 GTAHPVAPGAT
+421 GTAHPVAAGANL
-432 AGALN
+432 GALN

-442 APGATAQSAN
+442 APVATAQSAN
-452 TGMAPMMAAGRPA
+452 SGMAPMMAAGRPG
-465 DAGRGVL
+465 DAGRGVRI
-472 GGQSPRGGIGSAA
+472 GQSLRGGIGSAA
-485 GNVSGGADIAR
+485 GNVSGSADVAR

-521 VRAGHSNALGGGSGV
+521 MRAGHSNALGGGSSM
-536 RAGFGSGAGTGAGA
+536 RAGLGSGAGNGAGA
-550 GMRPG
+550 SMRPG
-555 VGGGLVSGT
+555 VGSS
-564 GGGEGAAAARGGNAG
+564 ESAAAARGGNAG
-579 RSTAG
+579 RSTGG

-632 IGDWVREVDPGK
+632 IGDWVREVNPEK

>member
-1 MFTGRRTAKQI
+1 MKINVANVGRNINQI
-12 LLKIKIGGIMEL
+12 ERMNQ
-24 RPDNIMATAMK
+24 NIAGNNMAAV
-35 TENLKEEIAL
+35 
-45 SGGRTYSPLDAGFS
+45 SPLTGSFS
-59 PVVGIDHV
+59 PVTGIDHV
-67 GAVHQ
+67 GAIHE
-72 RVLET
+72 RVLSS
-77 DPGSARSSL
+77 DPGSARNSILSFV
-86 KAFSEQLDWLQDSL
+86 KQLEWLSDSL
-100 GREARSFQAQEDAN
+100 GREARGFQAQEDAN

-179 WSSLASEV
+179 WTSLASEV

-313 AGVDGDGQRYT
+313 AEVDGDGQRYT
-324 TDAVLWPKKIAE
+324 TDAVVWPKKIAE

-341 DLGPGN
+341 ELGPGN

-386 GLGGHVAIG
+386 GLGDHVAIG

-421 GTAHPVAPGAT
+421 GTAHPVATGAN
-432 AGALN
+432 AGALHGG
-437 NSGAM
+437 GAM
-442 APGATAQSAN
+442 APTATGQSAN

-465 DAGRGVL
+465 DTGRGVL

-485 GNVSGGADIAR
+485 GNVSGSADIAR
-496 AGRGAQSGL
+496 TGRGAQLGQ
-505 HLGRGAGAPY
+505 HFGRGAGAPY

-521 VRAGHSNALGGGSGV
+521 VRAGHSNALGGGSGM
-536 RAGFGSGAGTGAGA
+536 RAGLGSGAGAGI
-550 GMRPG
+550 RPG
-555 VGGGLVSGT
+555 IGGSLGPGT
-564 GGGEGAAAARGGNAG
+564 GGSESAAAARGGNAG
-579 RSTAG
+579 RSTGG

>member
-1 MFTGRRTAKQI
+1 MKINVANVGRNINQI
-12 LLKIKIGGIMEL
+12 ERMNQ
-24 RPDNIMATAMK
+24 NIAGNNMAAV
-35 TENLKEEIAL
+35 
-45 SGGRTYSPLDAGFS
+45 SPLTGSFS
-59 PVVGIDHV
+59 PVTGIDHV
-67 GAVHQ
+67 GAIHE
-72 RVLET
+72 RVLSS
-77 DPGSARSSL
+77 DPGSARNSILSFV
-86 KAFSEQLDWLQDSL
+86 KQLEWLSDSL
-100 GREARSFQAQEDAN
+100 GREARGFQAQEDAN

-179 WSSLASEV
+179 WTSLASEV

-313 AGVDGDGQRYT
+313 AEVDGDGQRYT
-324 TDAVLWPKKIAE
+324 TDAVVWPKKIAE

-341 DLGPGN
+341 ELGPGN

-356 GLEAVGMSPQEINDF
+356 GLEAVGMSPQEISDF

-386 GLGGHVAIG
+386 GLGDHVAIG

-421 GTAHPVAPGAT
+421 GTAHPVATGAN
-432 AGALN
+432 AGALHGG
-437 NSGAM
+437 GAM
-442 APGATAQSAN
+442 APTATGQSAN

-465 DAGRGVL
+465 DTGRGVL

-485 GNVSGGADIAR
+485 GNVSGSADIAR
-496 AGRGAQSGL
+496 TGRGAQLGQ
-505 HLGRGAGAPY
+505 HFGRGAGAPY

-521 VRAGHSNALGGGSGV
+521 VRAGHSNALGGGSGM
-536 RAGFGSGAGTGAGA
+536 RAGLGSGAGAGI
-550 GMRPG
+550 RPG
-555 VGGGLVSGT
+555 IGGSLGPGT
-564 GGGEGAAAARGGNAG
+564 GGSESAAAARGGNAG
-579 RSTAG
+579 RSTGG